1 MFDCVISMQTQFR
14 KIKAVVPVG
23 FFQKASSE
31 VGHEE
36 AKRWGKV
43 ERVSDSG
50 VELLECD
57 VLPVVR

>member
-23 FFQKASSE
+23 FVQKASSE
-31 VGHEE
+31 VGYEE

-57 VLPVVR
+57 VLPVVW